1 MNKAINNITP
11 KQVLQITNILR
22 SLGLN
27 TSHKGTKIIN
37 KVIQYVIK
45 YDIEFITLDTI
56 YKHISKECGL
66 SITSLRTDVNN
77 ALTNRNKPLS
87 KSNFEKVFGYE
98 YFEKN
103 FEPKVFIEEVVILL
117 V

>member
-66 SITSLRTDVNN
+66 SITALRTDVNN
-77 ALTNRNKPLS
+77 ALTNRNLQFS
-87 KSNFEKVFGYE
+87 KTNFEKVFGYE
-98 YFEKN
+98 YFDKI
-103 FEPKVFIEEVVILL
+103 FEPKVFIEEVSSLL